1 MLDNYRAVNGN
12 LVGTKRHTET
22 ENHVNYKEFPIPS
35 IRAEFGVKYV
45 DPAERL
51 KGREAFFQVDHPQ
64 SFIPRAHSNKVQL
77 NVKFNSVASNIDWLS
92 EAEANY
98 HLEHKDGHGTDEGSM
113 KVVSQMR
120 GGE

>member
-77 NVKFNSVASNIDWLS
+77 NVKLTVSPPISTGCPRPRRTTTWS
-92 EAEANY
+92 T
-98 HLEHKDGHGTDEGSM
+98 KTDTAP
-113 KVVSQMR
+113 MR
-120 GGE
+120 GP